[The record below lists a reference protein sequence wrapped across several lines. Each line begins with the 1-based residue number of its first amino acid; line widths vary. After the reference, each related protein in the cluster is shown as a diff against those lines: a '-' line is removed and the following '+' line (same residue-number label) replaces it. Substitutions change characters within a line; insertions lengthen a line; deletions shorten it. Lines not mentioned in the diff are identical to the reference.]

1 MTARRRGP
9 RPTARARPAGSA
21 GRRATLTRRT
31 RETRIAVR
39 LALDGSGESRIRTGI
54 PVFDHMLSHVAR
66 HGLFDL
72 TIEAA
77 GDLEVDQHHTV
88 EDVGICLGQA
98 FDQALGDRAGIR
110 RFGAARVPMDDALAT
125 AAVDLSGRPYL
136 VYRAEGL
143 RGRLGDFEAELVKEF
158 FTALATHLRANV
170 HVRVEYGE
178 NLHHMVEALFKATG
192 RALDQATGL
201 DARVRGVPSTKGRL

>member
-1 MTARRRGP
+1 VTP
-9 RPTARARPAGSA
+9 R
-21 GRRATLTRRT
+21 RRATVARQT

-39 LALDGSGESRIRTGI
+39 LALDGAGRAQVRTGL
-54 PVFDHMLSHVAR
+54 PFFDHMLAHVAR

-72 TIEAA
+72 AVEAR
-77 GDLEVDQHHTV
+77 GDLEVDHHHTV

-110 RFGAARVPMDDALAT
+110 RFGAAAVPMDDALAT
-125 AAVDLSGRPYL
+125 AAIDLSGRPYL

-158 FTALATHLRANV
+158 FAALATHLRANV

-178 NLHHMVEALFKATG
+178 NLHHMVEALFKAAG
-192 RALDQATGL
+192 RALDQATAL
-201 DARVRGVPSTKGRL
+201 DPRVRGIPSTKGRL

>member
-1 MTARRRGP
+1 MTPRRRRP
-9 RPTARARPAGSA
+9 RSADRPAPSGAS
-21 GRRATLTRRT
+21 GRRASLTRRT
-31 RETRIAVR
+31 RETRIAVT
-39 LALDGSGESRIRTGI
+39 LALDGAGDSRIRTGI
-54 PVFDHMLSHVAR
+54 PFFDHMLTHVAR

-72 TIEAA
+72 TVEAA
-77 GDLEVDQHHTV
+77 GDLEVDHHHTV

-110 RFGAARVPMDDALAT
+110 RFGTASVPMDDALAT
-125 AAVDLSGRPYL
+125 AAIDLSGRPYL

-143 RGRLGDFEAELVKEF
+143 RGQLGEFEAELVKEF
-158 FTALATHLRANV
+158 FTALATHVRANV

-178 NLHHMVEALFKATG
+178 NLHHMVEALFKAAG

-201 DARVRGVPSTKGRL
+201 DPRVRGVPSTKGII